1 MSYVSL
7 CALSVSVCVHGRM
20 WKMEYISMAVA
31 PRALWS
37 GPWWEKV
44 AMGTVRQQLCD
55 RYSCAA
61 QDKGTEAAENCGLM
75 PLQKYA
81 RGGKNV

>member
-1 MSYVSL
+1 
-7 CALSVSVCVHGRM
+7 
-20 WKMEYISMAVA
+20 MEHISMAVA

-55 RYSCAA
+55 RYSCAG
-61 QDKGTEAAENCGLM
+61 QDKGTEGAENCGLM

-81 RGGKNV
+81 REKKKCVMSPTFQQRLADTFLPQFQ